1 MNVIN
6 EITRSNSNTF
16 ITPIRESEAGQIKKL
31 TLSILGSE
39 KNLDKILDDKN
50 FKSNDLYKFT
60 SLVST
65 KYQSQFQEIITPIVK
80 RLTPEN
86 YLDINSDHIRVS
98 VQAKHTWTESDE
110 NYARKLFTPAGKRD
124 FNKGLLLAQ
133 DDISHEKEITLES
146 KDKPSFCFP
155 TRPHQDLSNNGF
167 RSSHVLIFYFQI
179 TDVDIGTCDLEVANF
194 KTKKGLYEYSN
205 KWGYCNQL
213 TDAINSE
220 LKWYKPKELSSK
232 NVLVIDSLAPHRST
246 LTSKK
251 VRLAVNV
258 KIHPDKLNYLFDN
271 QENVQILKARN
282 EPNEIRLNLIKEL
295 LSIKVKYDVQLNYEL
310 GLINFLLNNE
320 EEARHNFNNLCLFK
334 LSEEE
339 RNKMIAGG
347 FLRKTLGSISDEDI
361 KNVMK
366 NKTYNKLSCV
376 DTIFNTFK

>member
-16 ITPIRESEAGQIKKL
+16 ITPIKESEAGQIKKL

-39 KNLDKILDDKN
+39 QNLDKILDDKI

-60 SLVST
+60 NLVST
-65 KYQSQFQEIITPIVK
+65 NYQSQFQEIITPIVK

-110 NYARKLFTPAGKRD
+110 NYARKLFTPVDKRD
-124 FNKGLLLAQ
+124 FMGLLLAQ
-133 DDISHEKEITLES
+133 DDIAHDKDIALES
-146 KDKPSFCFP
+146 KDKSNFCFP
-155 TRPHQDLSNNGF
+155 TRPHQDLSNNGY
-167 RSSHVLIFYFQI
+167 RSSHVLIFFFQI

-320 EEARHNFNNLCLFK
+320 EEVRHNFNNLCLFK

-347 FLRKTLGSISDEDI
+347 FLRKTLGSISDKDI

-366 NKTYNKLSCV
+366 NKSYNKLSCV